1 MTGSG
6 KREAGN
12 ARAVQKASLLV
23 HVQPR
28 ASRTEIVGWHGDAI
42 KIRVAAP
49 PVDGA
54 ANEELVRFLA
64 EVLALPRSAVRV
76 ASGSTGRHKRLEIDG
91 CEPEAVLRRIGV
103 SRRL

>member
-6 KREAGN
+6 KRGAGSGG
-12 ARAVQKASLLV
+12 AAPHASLLV

-28 ASRTEIVGWHGDAI
+28 ATRTEIVGWHGDAI

-54 ANEELVRFLA
+54 ANEELVRFVAGALG
-64 EVLALPRSAVRV
+64 LPRSAVRL
-76 ASGSTGRHKRLEIDG
+76 ASGSAGRHKRLEIDG
-91 CEPEAVLRRIGV
+91 RAPEAVLRGLGV
-103 SRRL
+103 GVE